1 MSGSGCSTALLVGL
15 WAAQAVGCPWMWMR
29 QLQELYFYI
38 FLCTALFWHRSGRAA
53 PAYVCVCA
61 PVFTIHIHMYI
72 HAYLDPATW
81 TAGCALCA
89 VASAVKL
96 CVSNVLCLQQSF
108 IPSPLRLLC
117 CLCIDLHTHTDSG
130 TRGKSLKQ
138 ANGNGSGLHVML
150 VEVPAVVSLLF
161 YHKHLRPDLT

>member
-1 MSGSGCSTALLVGL
+1 
-15 WAAQAVGCPWMWMR
+15 MR

-53 PAYVCVCA
+53 PAPAPYVCVCA
-61 PVFTIHIHMYI
+61 PVCVLYTYV
-72 HAYLDPATW
+72 HAYLDPVTW

-108 IPSPLRLLC
+108 TPPSRPIPFPLLC
-117 CLCIDLHTHTDSG
+117 CLCIDLHRHTHTHADTG
-130 TRGKSLKQ
+130 TRSKSLKQ

-150 VEVPAVVSLLF
+150 VEVAAMVSLLF